1 MQEVADPAAE
11 PVTVAGPGAWPVPSS
26 ADSDLRLWLA
36 RELHDSVV
44 QALSTMVIEMEQF
57 RLTLRPTGDTRH
69 LDHWQAA
76 AREALAGLRETVD
89 ELRGETQPDRRLVS
103 AVSQAA
109 ERLHQETGVGMALSI
124 APDWPAAV
132 PRSLARNLYRVIEE
146 ALNNIRAHSGASQ
159 VTISMWTAG
168 DTAVVSVLDDGQGF
182 EQQVGGR
189 QPYLEGLGLV
199 GMRERALLIGGSLRV
214 ESEPGGGTKV
224 SLTFPLPAAG

>member
-1 MQEVADPAAE
+1 MADPAAE

-89 ELRGETQPDRRLVS
+89 ELRGESQPDRRLVS

-109 ERLHQETGVGMALSI
+109 DRLEQEVVGFETFFEF
-124 APDWPAAV
+124 V
-132 PRSLARNLYRVIEE
+132 RKHRNLYRVIEE

-214 ESEPGGGTKV
+214 ESEPGAGTKV

>member
-1 MQEVADPAAE
+1 MADPAAE

-89 ELRGETQPDRRLVS
+89 ELRGETQPDRVS
-103 AVSQAA
+103 G
-109 ERLHQETGVGMALSI
+109 LLCI
-124 APDWPAAV
+124 
-132 PRSLARNLYRVIEE
+132 
-146 ALNNIRAHSGASQ
+146 
-159 VTISMWTAG
+159 ISA
-168 DTAVVSVLDDGQGF
+168 
-182 EQQVGGR
+182 
-189 QPYLEGLGLV
+189 
-199 GMRERALLIGGSLRV
+199 
-214 ESEPGGGTKV
+214 
-224 SLTFPLPAAG
+224 

>member
-1 MQEVADPAAE
+1 MADPAAE

-89 ELRGETQPDRRLVS
+89 ELRGESQPDRRLVS

-214 ESEPGGGTKV
+214 ESEPGAGTKV